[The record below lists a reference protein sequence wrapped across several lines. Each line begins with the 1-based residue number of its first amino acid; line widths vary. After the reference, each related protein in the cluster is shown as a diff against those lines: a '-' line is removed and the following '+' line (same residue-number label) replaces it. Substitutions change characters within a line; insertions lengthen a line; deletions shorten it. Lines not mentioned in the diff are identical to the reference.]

1 MKKVYVD
8 GQHGTTG
15 LQIRERL
22 AKHNNIEFIEIDYEK
37 RRDKAEREKL
47 LNEADIVF
55 LCLPNEGSIEAVSMI
70 KNENVKIIDASTAYR
85 TDENWTYGMPEMDK
99 GAQREKIKN
108 ARFLSNPGCHATGFI
123 LAMRPLVKEGV
134 IPSGYPIVAHS
145 VSGYSGAGKGM
156 IAEYE
161 AMENELLKLPRHYAL
176 NLDHKHLPEMKV
188 HTGLER
194 EPLFNPI
201 ICNYYKGLAV
211 TIPLYTDMLNKYKS
225 AKELHKFLSDYYE
238 GEEFVRVMPFGSE
251 EGLEDGKF
259 FTVTGQND
267 TNNADI
273 FVFGDDTKVSIMTR
287 IDNLGKGASGAAVQ
301 NMNIMLGIDETIG
314 LK

>member
-22 AKHNNIEFIEIDYEK
+22 QKHNNVEFIDIEYEK
-37 RRDKAEREKL
+37 RRDKSERERL

-55 LCLPNEGSIEAVSMI
+55 LCLPNEGSMESVSMI
-70 KNENVKIIDASTAYR
+70 KNEKVRIIDASTAYR
-85 TDENWTYGMPEMDK
+85 TDKNWVYGMPELDR
-99 GAQREKIKN
+99 GNQREKIKN
-108 ARFLSNPGCHATGFI
+108 ARFVSNPGCHATGFI
-123 LAMRPLVKEGV
+123 LALQPLVKEGV
-134 IPSGYPIVAHS
+134 IPANYPIACHS
-145 VSGYSGAGKGM
+145 LSGYSGAGKQM
-156 IAEYE
+156 IEEYE

-176 NLDHKHLPEMKV
+176 NLNHKHLAEMKMY
-188 HTGLER
+188 TGLNR

-211 TIPLYTDMLNKYKS
+211 TIPLYTDMFNKYKS
-225 AKELHKFLSDYYE
+225 AEEVHKFLSDYYA
-238 GEEFVRVMPFGSE
+238 GENFVKVIPFASE
-251 EGLEDGKF
+251 EGLDKGF
-259 FTVTGQND
+259 FNLSAQND

-273 FVFGDDTKVSIMTR
+273 FVFGDKEKVSLMTR

-301 NMNIMLGIDETIG
+301 NMNIMLGLDETIG
-314 LK
+314 LV